1 MTKVKSFARFGVIA
15 LSACS
20 LSACITLKSDR
31 EPPVTYMIHA
41 AANAPQLKI
50 ETPAVIN
57 IPEPELPV
65 GFSTDQIV
73 LYLKN
78 GRQLDYFAQARWP
91 DELEEMLH
99 DIIALSAQ
107 KAFPGAKIVTPDLD
121 IPADYRLAAT
131 VAEFQPV
138 YSGGPDSAPH
148 LYEAIHFRLI
158 SLPAETIAAEFTIS
172 RDAMAEGND
181 LTSIVSGLES
191 LLNQILSQAFET
203 MAPYIRVNPG
213 ATVQ

>member
-1 MTKVKSFARFGVIA
+1 MTKVKSFARLGVMA
-15 LSACS
+15 LSVCG

-41 AANAPQLKI
+41 AADAPRLKI

-91 DELEEMLH
+91 DELEEVLQ
-99 DIIALSAQ
+99 DVIVLSAR

-121 IPADYRLAAT
+121 VPANYRLAVT
-131 VAEFQPV
+131 VTEFQPV
-138 YSGGPDSAPH
+138 YSGAPDSAPH

-172 RDAMAEGND
+172 RDGMAGGND

-191 LLNQILSQAFET
+191 LLHQILPQAFGT
-203 MAPYIRVNPG
+203 MAPYIKVIPG
-213 ATVQ
+213 GTIQ